1 MTTFGFVIKQ
11 PQMDIFFDTETTGLP
26 KSWNASPSEV
36 DNWPRIIQLAFIV
49 YNRDRRSFLTY
60 NQLIK
65 PDGWEVP
72 KEDFWVKNGFT
83 QEKCE
88 KKGVPIAQAL
98 SVFLKAYETCE
109 VAVAHNMNFDFNV
122 LAAEMIRAGVRSE
135 KRLKK
140 ECTMIQGT
148 DLMKIPSPK
157 GKGFKYPKLE
167 ELHNFLFQKGFE
179 GAHDALNDVTATSK
193 CYFEMNK

>member
-1 MTTFGFVIKQ
+1 MY
-11 PQMDIFFDTETTGLP
+11 IFFDTETTGLP
-26 KSWNASPSEV
+26 RNWNSPPSDV

-49 YNRDRRSFLTY
+49 YNRDRRPFLTY

-72 KEDFWVKNGFT
+72 NGEFWQKHGFT

-88 KKGVPIAQAL
+88 KEGVPIAQAL
-98 SVFLKAYETCE
+98 SIFLKAYETCQ
-109 VAVAHNMNFDFNV
+109 VAVAHNMNYDFNV
-122 LAAEMIRAGVRSE
+122 LAAEMIRAGVRSD
-135 KRLKK
+135 KRVKK

-148 DLMKIPSPK
+148 DLMKMPSPK